1 MTDRTE
7 SLDVD
12 LAAAWLVEAIQGLP
26 ERTYLAAGL
35 MGRAQSS
42 VPGSVG
48 RVWHALASLVA
59 AVETEQRRVVEELD
73 PDFDDGELGGIV
85 TNTGGIIDPKIRS

>member
-1 MTDRTE
+1 
-7 SLDVD
+7 
-12 LAAAWLVEAIQGLP
+12 
-26 ERTYLAAGL
+26 
-35 MGRAQSS
+35 
-42 VPGSVG
+42 
-48 RVWHALASLVA
+48 VWHALAALVA